1 MVKHV
6 PNEEL
11 LAIPTAA
18 EDLFIIGG
26 KDAFQK
32 RQVSSWL
39 VFVLVCYHDRAEIHL
54 LI

>member
-11 LAIPTAA
+11 FAIPTAA

-26 KDAFQK
+26 KDAFEK
-32 RQVSSWL
+32 RQVQQRRGNTFESFE
-39 VFVLVCYHDRAEIHL
+39 FVKTS
-54 LI
+54 